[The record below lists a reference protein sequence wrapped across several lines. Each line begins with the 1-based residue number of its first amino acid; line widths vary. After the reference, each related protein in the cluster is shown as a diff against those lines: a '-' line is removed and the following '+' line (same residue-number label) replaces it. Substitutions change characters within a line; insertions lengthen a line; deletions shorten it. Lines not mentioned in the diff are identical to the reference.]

1 MSEDIKNNEN
11 EEVKIMTFL
20 DEEGNKVQFEAVA
33 RIFLK
38 EKEYLLLAWDKKKYV
53 SLANN
58 NPIKFLLKTHG
69 EFFKEKEQCLIA
81 LQDDLKDIISN
92 EAFKKHMKDSIDF
105 RVESY
110 YKNRFFNRKK

>member
-1 MSEDIKNNEN
+1 M
-11 EEVKIMTFL
+11 
-20 DEEGNKVQFEAVA
+20 
-33 RIFLK
+33 
-38 EKEYLLLAWDKKKYV
+38 V
-53 SLANN
+53 S
-58 NPIKFLLKTHG
+58 
-69 EFFKEKEQCLIA
+69 FFKEKEQCLIA